1 MARLLIRRLLLCIP
15 MLIGMSIVV
24 FAIIRLIPGD
34 PARATLGLTA
44 TQANVD
50 RFRVAQHLDDPIVS
64 QYLRWIGHVVHGD
77 FGVDYRSSEAISSL
91 LWERLPVT
99 LELAGAALLFGV
111 VVAVPIGVAAA
122 VRRGGLVDGGSRAL
136 SLLGICVPDF
146 WVGILG
152 VLVFSLGLGLLPS
165 SGWVPFS
172 QDPAGN
178 LEHLVLPAAALAAGL
193 AGVLI
198 RITRNATI
206 EVLQAPYV
214 RALRARGVPERRIIA
229 RHVLRNAA
237 LPIVT
242 VIGMQAGYLLG
253 GALIVE
259 QVFALPGVGKL
270 AVDSVLGSNYPV
282 VQATV
287 LVIAVLYLLVNVV
300 TDILYAVLNPRL
312 RTAGAV

>member
-1 MARLLIRRLLLCIP
+1 MARLVIRRLALCIP
-15 MLIGMSIVV
+15 MLVGMSIVV

-44 TQANVD
+44 SQASID
-50 RFRVAQHLDDPIVS
+50 RFRVEQHLDDSIVS
-64 QYLRWIGHVVHGD
+64 QYLRWIGHIVQGD
-77 FGVDYRSSEAISSL
+77 FGIDYRSSESIGSL

-99 LELAGAALLFGV
+99 LELAGVALLLGALI
-111 VVAVPIGVAAA
+111 AVPIGIVAAI
-122 VRRGGLVDGGSRAL
+122 RRGGVVDAGGRTL

-146 WVGILG
+146 WLGILL
-152 VLVFSLGLGLLPS
+152 VLLFSLSFGLLPS

-172 QDPAGN
+172 EDPGGN
-178 LEHLVLPAAALAAGL
+178 LEHVILPAAALAAGL

-198 RITRNATI
+198 RITRNATLQ
-206 EVLQAPYV
+206 VLQAPYV
-214 RALRARGVPERRIIA
+214 RALRARGVPERRIVW

-287 LVIAVLYLLVNVV
+287 LVIAVLYVLVNLV
-300 TDILYAVLNPRL
+300 TDLLYVVINPRL
-312 RTAGAV
+312 RTA